1 MPVRLRVVPSPASP
15 NGSAGGERSPVAER
29 SIEFADD
36 VAEIR
41 IGRRPDL
48 ELPLPF
54 KALSAVHARL
64 VRTRTSRSG
73 SHPNG
78 DDKPLDTWLIEDM
91 GSKNGTFISNERL
104 ERGAQRLVTAG
115 TCIALAHVNV
125 VFDGPSSRM
134 TGAEGTG
141 TIARRLVSDLFLAA
155 PETNAPTLTVV
166 EGPSSG
172 GVLRLVERDKDFTI
186 GRSKTCALCIKV
198 NELSREHAA
207 FTRGS
212 NGVVVRDLGS
222 KNGVQVNG
230 VTVSEARLSDGAVI
244 QMGPIKLQLADPE
257 DRYMRDIEAQQ
268 DNRVSR
274 APSPAPS
281 PVSAPAPSFTAP
293 APIAAAHPHAPK
305 TADATG
311 GARKSRFARP
321 STPASAAVLDELHP
335 AIAAA
340 LAAER
345 VPQPIV
351 DERSR
356 SVLHDPRGA
365 TFVAA
370 AVLAGILAAVIVLVL
385 GD

>member
-1 MPVRLRVVPSPASP
+1 M
-15 NGSAGGERSPVAER
+15 AER

-64 VRTRTSRSG
+64 VRKRRSPSG
-73 SHPNG
+73 NNANG
-78 DDKPLDTWLIEDM
+78 TDRPLDTWLIEDM
-91 GSKNGTFISNERL
+91 GSKNGTFIGSERL
-104 ERGAQRLVTAG
+104 ERGAPRPVTAG
-115 TCIALAHVNV
+115 TRIALAHINV
-125 VFDGPSSRM
+125 VFDGPSPRI

-172 GVLRLVERDKDFTI
+172 SVLRLVERDKDFSI
-186 GRSKTCALCIKV
+186 GRSKTCALCINV
-198 NELSREHAA
+198 SELSREHAT

-274 APSPAPS
+274 PPSPAPL
-281 PVSAPAPSFTAP
+281 PASAQAPGSTAP
-293 APIAAAHPHAPK
+293 APIASAHPHAPK
-305 TADATG
+305 AAGATG
-311 GARKSRFARP
+311 GVRKSRFARP
-321 STPASAAVLDELHP
+321 STPVAAAVLDELHP

-345 VPQPIV
+345 VPQSII

-356 SVLHDPRGA
+356 SVLHGPRGA

>member
-1 MPVRLRVVPSPASP
+1 M
-15 NGSAGGERSPVAER
+15 
-29 SIEFADD
+29 
-36 VAEIR
+36 
-41 IGRRPDL
+41 
-48 ELPLPF
+48 
-54 KALSAVHARL
+54 
-64 VRTRTSRSG
+64 
-73 SHPNG
+73 
-78 DDKPLDTWLIEDM
+78 
-91 GSKNGTFISNERL
+91 
-104 ERGAQRLVTAG
+104 
-115 TCIALAHVNV
+115 
-125 VFDGPSSRM
+125 
-134 TGAEGTG
+134 
-141 TIARRLVSDLFLAA
+141 
-155 PETNAPTLTVV
+155 
-166 EGPSSG
+166 
-172 GVLRLVERDKDFTI
+172 
-186 GRSKTCALCIKV
+186 

-230 VTVSEARLSDGAVI
+230 VTVSETRLSDGAVI

-274 APSPAPS
+274 PPS
-281 PVSAPAPSFTAP
+281 PVPTPASAPVPGFTAP

-305 TADATG
+305 AGGAPG

-321 STPASAAVLDELHP
+321 TTPVASAVLDELHP

-340 LAAER
+340 IAAER
-345 VPQPIV
+345 VPQSII

-356 SVLHDPRGA
+356 SVLHGPRGA

>member
-1 MPVRLRVVPSPASP
+1 M
-15 NGSAGGERSPVAER
+15 AER

-64 VRTRTSRSG
+64 VRQRKNRISG
-73 SHPNG
+73 GNPNG

-91 GSKNGTFISNERL
+91 GSKNGTFIGSERL
-104 ERGAQRLVTAG
+104 ERGAQRPVKAG
-115 TCIALAHVNV
+115 TRIALAHVNV
-125 VFDGPSSRM
+125 VFDGPSPRM

-155 PETNAPTLTVV
+155 PETNAPALTVV

-172 GVLRLVERDKDFTI
+172 SVLRLVERDKDFTI
-186 GRSKTCALCIKV
+186 GRSRSCALCIKV

-257 DRYMRDIEAQQ
+257 DRYMRDIEAQH

-274 APSPAPS
+274 PPSPAPI
-281 PVSAPAPSFTAP
+281 PASAPAPSFTA

-305 TADATG
+305 AAAATG

-321 STPASAAVLDELHP
+321 DTPAAGPAVLDELHP

-345 VPQPIV
+345 VPQSII

-356 SVLHDPRGA
+356 SVLHGPRGA